1 MNRVSPAR
9 NARPREPAYAAA
21 VAVQGAT
28 GRVAITGALVS
39 LGVAGIAAAASPG
52 RLTSSDPAWWL
63 LGMLAVG
70 ALTVLLVAA
79 AVLLLRH
86 PKPARDPRERR
97 ERAKI
102 PPPTLV
108 IFLVLAA
115 AAFAWAA
122 ADLGGVGPPPVQ
134 PPLPKRP
141 AAARPALHGGT
152 GGANVGPWLA
162 IVLGLLIVAGLAA
175 VWIAQLRARRAVA
188 PAELVPGDPL
198 AAAVEAALIDLEG
211 ETDPRR
217 AVIKAYARTE
227 AVLRE
232 HGLPRRPAE
241 APLEY
246 LDRVLRDLGAR
257 AGAVDRLTELF
268 ERAAFSQHA
277 VGTDMRDEAVAVF
290 HGLRDELAAETAE
303 P

>member
-1 MNRVSPAR
+1 
-9 NARPREPAYAAA
+9 
-21 VAVQGAT
+21 
-28 GRVAITGALVS
+28 VAITGALVC
-39 LGVAGIAAAASPG
+39 LAVAGIAIAASPG
-52 RLTSSDPAWWL
+52 RLSSSDPAWWL
-63 LGMLAVG
+63 EGGLALGALAV
-70 ALTVLLVAA
+70 LVAA
-79 AVLLLRH
+79 AVVLLLRH
-86 PKPARDPRERR
+86 PKAGRRGQEHRERQ
-97 ERAKI
+97 KV
-102 PPPTLV
+102 PPSVLL
-108 IFLVLAA
+108 IFVVLAA
-115 AAFAWAA
+115 LAWAA
-122 ADLGGVGPPPVQ
+122 IELGGGAGPPGKLPPHSQPGLSTPPV
-134 PPLPKRP
+134 RV
-141 AAARPALHGGT
+141 AGGGT
-152 GGANVGPWLA
+152 STGPWLA
-162 IVLGLLIVAGLAA
+162 IVLGMVILAGLLA
-175 VWIAQLRARRAVA
+175 VGVAQLRTRPAVV
-188 PAELVPGDPL
+188 PAELVPADPL

-246 LDRVLRDLGAR
+246 LDRVLRELGAR

-303 P
+303 R